1 MGIITSG
8 VVALFITVVLTAG
21 IRRTTLRRRALDRP
35 DGRKRH
41 ARPMSYLGGVAT
53 VLSVTGV
60 GWAGSE
66 LGLAEPGAPVLP
78 LLAVSGAVAAF
89 GLVHDLKPL
98 NAWLRL
104 AAQVVAAAVFVS
116 LAGLSPMVGVLAAL
130 WIVFLTNAFS
140 TLDNSDGAMA
150 TVAVVTATG
159 LLVCAALDGRSGVV
173 LLLTVLVAALTGS
186 LVHNWYPARI
196 FPGECGSLF
205 TGFVLAGSV
214 VLLHA
219 AAPPE
224 RAACVALPVLMVV
237 AVADTA
243 LVLVSRRR
251 AARPLL
257 PDGGDHI
264 AHRLRRIRFTAPGVA
279 VVLGFGAVVGALT
292 GTLVYAGLLHPLAGL
307 VPSAGALLAVVA
319 LLRIPVYGG
328 PPRRSA
334 RPAGRRRPA
343 GKRTTGAV
351 GAAVP
356 APASTSASS
365 TAASSTAAASGPTVP
380 PPPNGRPATEL
391 AADRR

>member
-1 MGIITSG
+1 MNVVGIITSG
-8 VVALFITVVLTAG
+8 VVALFITVILTAG
-21 IRRTTLRRRALDRP
+21 IRRTTLRRRGPDRP
-35 DGRKRH
+35 DGRKRP
-41 ARPMSYLGGVAT
+41 ARPMPYLGGVVT

-98 NAWLRL
+98 SPWLRL
-104 AAQVVAAAVFVS
+104 AAQAVAAAVFVS
-116 LAGLSPMVGVLAAL
+116 IAGLSPVVAVLAAL

-159 LLVCAALDGRSGVV
+159 LLACAVLDGRSGVV
-173 LLLTVLVAALTGS
+173 LLLAVLVAALTGS
-186 LVHNWYPARI
+186 LVHHRHPARI

-224 RAACVALPVLMVV
+224 RAAWVALPVLMVV

-251 AARPLL
+251 ASRPLL

-307 VPSAGALLAVVA
+307 VPSAGALLAVFA

-328 PPRRSA
+328 APRRSA
-334 RPAGRRRPA
+334 RPAGRRKPP
-343 GKRTTGAV
+343 GKPTGAD

-356 APASTSASS
+356 PPASTPASS
-365 TAASSTAAASGPTVP
+365 TTPASGRTVP

-391 AADRR
+391 AAGRG